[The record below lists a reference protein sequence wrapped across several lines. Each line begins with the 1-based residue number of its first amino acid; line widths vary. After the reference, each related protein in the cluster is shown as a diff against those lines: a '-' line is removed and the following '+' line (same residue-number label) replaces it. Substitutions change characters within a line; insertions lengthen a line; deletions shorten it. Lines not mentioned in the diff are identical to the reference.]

1 MIFFTNHQ
9 TKSKKKKMNIKKKNS
24 IPQMQLQ
31 HLRQRLFA
39 WKDNKSPQFTNQAFY
54 KTMVTGN
61 LVYDIQKTLKREMCR
76 VQFLFLVQQ
85 WQTEM
90 ISCFVSDKKW
100 NASVYI
106 FVTPTGKIKVRVF
119 IKQCISLNKKTKT
132 KQLGLGTTSRP
143 HHPQGNPC

>member
-1 MIFFTNHQ
+1 
-9 TKSKKKKMNIKKKNS
+9 
-24 IPQMQLQ
+24 MQLQ
-31 HLRQRLFA
+31 HLRQDRLFA
-39 WKDNKSPQFTNQAFY
+39 WKDNKSPPFTNQAFY

-106 FVTPTGKIKVRVF
+106 FVTPTGKIKA
-119 IKQCISLNKKTKT
+119 QQGISLNKKNPQKNNLVSE
-132 KQLGLGTTSRP
+132 QREQRLGPIIHRGTHVSAP
-143 HHPQGNPC
+143 WMS